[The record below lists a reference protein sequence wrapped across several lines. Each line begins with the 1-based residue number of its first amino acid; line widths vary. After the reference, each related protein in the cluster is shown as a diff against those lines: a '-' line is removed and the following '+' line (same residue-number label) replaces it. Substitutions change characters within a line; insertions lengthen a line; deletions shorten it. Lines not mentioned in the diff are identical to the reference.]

1 MRPRQGRL
9 ANDYGGLVNSIDCKD
24 LSKQKNNVDFKK
36 KANILI
42 QRRNVSVMKRD
53 VTEVCC

>member
-1 MRPRQGRL
+1 MQGRL
-9 ANDYGGLVNSIDCKD
+9 ANDYGGFVSFIDCKD
-24 LSKQKNNVDFKK
+24 LSEQKNNVDLKK

-42 QRRNVSVMKRD
+42 QRRKVSVMKRD